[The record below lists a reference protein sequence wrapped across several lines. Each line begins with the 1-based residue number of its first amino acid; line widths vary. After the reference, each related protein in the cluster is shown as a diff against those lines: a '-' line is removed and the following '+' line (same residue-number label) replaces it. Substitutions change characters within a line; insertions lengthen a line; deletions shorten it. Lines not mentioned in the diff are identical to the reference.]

1 VLRGIRES
9 VHIKTCCECGGATKV
24 IACIEDPMVIHKILD
39 HLEDKTKTPACSLL
53 PESRAPPVD
62 LFG

>member
-1 VLRGIRES
+1 
-9 VHIKTCCECGGATKV
+9 
-24 IACIEDPMVIHKILD
+24 MVIHKILD

-62 LFG
+62 LSG